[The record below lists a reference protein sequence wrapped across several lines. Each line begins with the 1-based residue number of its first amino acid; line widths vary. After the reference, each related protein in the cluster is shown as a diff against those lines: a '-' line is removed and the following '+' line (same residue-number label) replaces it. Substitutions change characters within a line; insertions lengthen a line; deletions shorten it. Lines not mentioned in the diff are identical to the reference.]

1 MSKELYRVLIAGEGG
16 QGIQLIAHVF
26 ARAAFNEG
34 LNVAYLPNYGV
45 EQRGGVSL
53 AFLQIGT
60 GIIGF
65 PKFSKADIIVNLR
78 SRAVERVNEYIGD
91 DTLYIYDSDLIE
103 SSELAQVTAEKLA
116 ISATSSASRKLE
128 PKVFNMIMAGALL
141 SEIDG
146 ITMKSL
152 EAALDT
158 ELADKYLKKPQL
170 RHLNKKALEIGE
182 KLAKEVYKAK

>member
-1 MSKELYRVLIAGEGG
+1 
-16 QGIQLIAHVF
+16 
-26 ARAAFNEG
+26 
-34 LNVAYLPNYGV
+34 
-45 EQRGGVSL
+45 
-53 AFLQIGT
+53 
-60 GIIGF
+60 
-65 PKFSKADIIVNLR
+65 
-78 SRAVERVNEYIGD
+78 
-91 DTLYIYDSDLIE
+91 
-103 SSELAQVTAEKLA
+103 
-116 ISATSSASRKLE
+116 
-128 PKVFNMIMAGALL
+128 MIMAGALL